1 MMQAGAA
8 YNLLNTWQHIAVTRE
23 GNTWR
28 LYVDGL
34 KVSESVQTSNIDM
47 DNSQADLKLLLGRN
61 FKGYIDD
68 LRITKGVARYTG
80 ASFTPNTS
88 VTLN

>member
-1 MMQAGAA
+1 MTSAGAA
-8 YNLLNTWQHIAVTRE
+8 YNVLNTWQHIAVTRD

-34 KVSESVQTSNIDM
+34 KVSESIQTNNIDM
-47 DNSQADLKLLLGRN
+47 DNGQSDLRMYLGRN

-80 ASFTPNTS
+80 NSFVPNTT